1 MDHFPSGA
9 PSIDW
14 IRHRIMLR
22 GETTKSGKARAVPL
36 ATARLR
42 AVLEWLRLQA
52 EVEKK
57 PDSALVFSDETGLPV
72 GAFRTAWIRLC

>member
-1 MDHFPSGA
+1 MRRGEMLALRFGG
-9 PSIDW
+9 IDW

-22 GETTKSGKARAVPL
+22 GETTKSGKGAVPL

-57 PDSALVFSDETGLPV
+57 PDAALVSATRP
-72 GAFRTAWIRLC
+72 ACR